1 MIIYIHMSDSNNSH
15 KNIWVFC
22 FEYAKI
28 AKFGGLGEVSA
39 NQSRNLVNDPAID
52 LQIFMPSH
60 GRHHELRN
68 LNFNPRLKPDGTKL
82 ILKGHFDPSYFGNI
96 QDSSISF
103 MKFQSYTDL
112 GHFEVEIWQGI
123 LDNVPINL
131 LVGIN
136 PISANLLN
144 DYEIY
149 GFSTL
154 NGKMGLYSHVMRE
167 YMRYCIYEQPELIPD
182 IIHIHD
188 HHPVAALLCCRQE
201 LNKVEKDIRSVI
213 TMHLLTWPRRDLP
226 FFWKCGINNEP
237 MLVQIGTHRIW
248 KNMQEIYA
256 MCQDS
261 EEIAP
266 TLEKIGCAVADRVI
280 AVSENFLNSD
290 IIPNCGQDIIKWK
303 SDFTWNGCDWD
314 YQQNLKDIWAKYS
327 EFLTAKSIE
336 DVKSWDLRKNLLEYS
351 MGNLPKNEP
360 YIKSFEIKM
369 AISKEFKDYPYRSDC
384 SVESFRSDGPLVLI
398 TGRVSP
404 QKGIEYILSALPYV
418 LSKIPNVKFL
428 FLMVP
433 TTYELNDLQNYMKT
447 AREYPDNVRFIFGT
461 AGSIYML
468 AHLSSD
474 VYCCPSR
481 WEPFGIVALEAMA
494 SKIPVVATYV
504 GGLMES
510 ILHLEDHPK
519 NGTGLL
525 CPNEDV
531 DALKFAL
538 VSLITTM
545 QIAEEKKKKPN
556 LTKKNFRKRFE
567 NISHP
572 KLRAQVENDLLFGE
586 KIRDNALNRV
596 ERNFRWKTVSKK
608 LKKIY
613 LSLNY

>member
-1 MIIYIHMSDSNNSH
+1 M
-15 KNIWVFC
+15 
-22 FEYAKI
+22 
-28 AKFGGLGEVSA
+28 
-39 NQSRNLVNDPAID
+39 
-52 LQIFMPSH
+52 
-60 GRHHELRN
+60 
-68 LNFNPRLKPDGTKL
+68 
-82 ILKGHFDPSYFGNI
+82 
-96 QDSSISF
+96 
-103 MKFQSYTDL
+103 
-112 GHFEVEIWQGI
+112 

-144 DYEIY
+144 DHEIY

-154 NGKMGLYSHVMRE
+154 NGKMGLYAHVMRE
-167 YMRYCIYEQPELIPD
+167 YMRYCIYEQPQLIPD

-201 LNKVEKDIRSVI
+201 LNKVDKDIRSII
-213 TMHLLTWPRRDLP
+213 TMHLLTWPRRELP
-226 FFWKCGINNEP
+226 FFWKCGVNNEP
-237 MLVQIGTHRIW
+237 MLVQIGTYRIW
-248 KNMQEIYA
+248 KNIQEIYE

-266 TLEKIGCAVADRVI
+266 TLEKIGCAVSDRVI

-290 IIPNCGQDIIKWK
+290 IIPNCGEDIIRWK

-314 YQQNLKDIWAKYS
+314 YLQNLKNIWDKYS
-327 EFLTAKSIE
+327 EFLPVKSIE
-336 DVKSWDLRKNLLEYS
+336 DVNSWDLRKYLLENS

-369 AISKEFKDYPYRSDC
+369 AISKEFKNYPYRSDC
-384 SVESFRSDGPLVLI
+384 SVEPFKSDGPLILT

-404 QKGIEYILSALPYV
+404 QKGIENILLTLPYV
-418 LSKIPNVKFL
+418 LSKIPKAKFL

-433 TTYELNDLQNYMKT
+433 TTYGLVDLQNYMKI
-447 AREYPDNVRFIFGT
+447 ARKYPDNVRFIFGI

-474 VYCCPSR
+474 VYCCPSKF
-481 WEPFGIVALEAMA
+481 EPFGIVALEAMA

-510 ILHLEDHPK
+510 MLHLEDHPK
-519 NGTGLL
+519 EGTGLF

-531 DALKFAL
+531 DALQYAL

-545 QIAEEKKKKPN
+545 KS
-556 LTKKNFRKRFE
+556 R
-567 NISHP
+567 
-572 KLRAQVENDLLFGE
+572 
-586 KIRDNALNRV
+586 
-596 ERNFRWKTVSKK
+596 
-608 LKKIY
+608 
-613 LSLNY
+613 